1 MDAILRIITNSTL
14 LVTKFLR
21 MGLAD
26 KNDHPPFFERNFY
39 EVEVDEDEAINQTI
53 LSLNATDLD
62 EVSYLNYEIVEGNE
76 EGTFSVGNLTG
87 EIYLAQPLDY
97 ETRNKYKLL
106 LLVSD
111 GRHEGGATVQV
122 NVRDVNDNP
131 PTFDSRL
138 YEAEITEEDD
148 RDLPRRIVTVKVTD
162 GDVDRPP
169 DVVFSLSGQGI
180 DVGDPKNSYFE
191 INPSSG
197 DIYVRKPVDR
207 DYPNGRPNWCLTVF
221 AQDEGGT
228 GLVGYSEVV
237 VKLKDINDKAP
248 LFPEVLYFGNVTEN
262 STSGLQII
270 TMKADDY
277 DDPSE
282 GTNAQ
287 VTYSIENG
295 VIDEVTGK
303 PIFIVE
309 PSTGIVRTAVC
320 CLDREKTQDYVIQ
333 IVATDG
339 GGLKGTGTVSVSVL
353 DVNDKPPQFTKREWV
368 TEVDETGGHHLPS
381 EPILTVSVQDEDL
394 KNNFIYNVVE
404 SSGFGAEKFAM
415 ISNKNGTGSLVIIQP
430 LDFEDP
436 KQRDGFRFQIQVND
450 MGEEK
455 VTDAY
460 HSARTWVKVKLKD
473 INDNEP
479 QFLETP
485 PEVQVFENTPLGT
498 SLAVITA
505 SDPDMGGKSQ
515 VSYSIDRTSDKH
527 RHFYID
533 NTGTVKLQQTLD
545 REKSQVHQI
554 KILVTDDG
562 TPAKTATTTLT
573 IKVKDVNDNAPR
585 FLEDYRPV
593 VPENQPPRKV
603 AVLRASDDDDP
614 KVKNGPPFHF
624 RLDPHAPKHVKNS
637 FKVDN
642 VHRGPAAEGMAAVF
656 SLREFDREEQK
667 EYLLPIIIKDSG
679 VPAMVGTSTLTVIIG
694 DENDNVMQPGVKN
707 ILFYSYMGRTH
718 GTQVGRVY
726 VQDLDDWD
734 LHDKLFTWVNSPHTN
749 FKLDEDTGMITMKY
763 ILSETSY
770 FLEFYVRDRKH
781 SQSKIKASVK
791 LTVRHIPEKAV
802 RNAGSLR
809 IGNIT
814 DKEFISQW
822 DDRYNKSVQS
832 KSDQFRKKIAKLFA
846 LKTFNVDVF
855 SVQLKQERPPVTDVF
870 FSVYDSQYYQPIEVN
885 GVVMRH
891 KKEIEEEVG
900 IQILMV
906 GINECLYE
914 NVHCDGSCTNRVKIL
929 KSQYL
934 VDANRTSFVGVHT
947 RVVPDC
953 VCGARDF
960 YAENSC
966 RPNPCLNGG
975 QCIEDIYNIY
985 CKCPSGYDGP
995 RCQILTRTFLGNG
1008 FAWFP
1013 PLEVCDRSHLSVEFL
1028 SKEPDGLIF
1037 YNGPIASSSNSDL
1050 EVTDFIALELEKG
1063 HLRFLLDYG
1072 SGTLQLKLDNTA
1084 NFSDGN
1090 WHRADIFWNKENV
1103 RLDVD
1108 HCEGAPK
1115 YKREADGEELVDLS
1129 ECQVFGT
1136 VPPFSEQL
1144 NVNSPLQVGGLAH
1157 PPLPSGSYS
1166 WHYLPHGHHFKG
1178 CIRNLMVN
1186 SHFYDFA
1193 NPALQ
1198 SNTEVGCPYF
1208 NNMCSTNSTKAGCG
1222 PNGICSGSLTRPVC
1236 LCNPGWTGT
1245 DCDEPTVPAY
1255 FKNQSYVKYS
1265 LSFVPSSFHTDIHL
1279 RFRTWE
1285 ETGELLRI
1293 SDQNTKTYGILEIKN
1308 RHIYFRYNLNTPVPE
1323 EKYLWLSSIVVSD
1336 GMWHLVKVQRYGA
1349 TITLTLDGGE
1359 GRKYNETSGA
1369 SDYMLMSTDAQ
1380 EGVFIGG
1387 SVYHSSADVF
1397 SVQNDYKYGCLDD
1410 VRLNGNLLPLPPTLS
1425 STQWADA
1432 TAFHNLAS
1440 QCVSSD
1446 QCLNVSCIAPFTC
1459 KDLWMKHECRCPEGS
1474 LLSKDLHSCLD
1485 EDECLSGPCEN
1496 GGICNNL
1503 QPSYVCHCPHGFSG
1517 ANCEVV
1523 EKVSKFQPSLPALAA
1538 IIACLL
1544 ILVILGIVFICLR
1557 RKQRHHFSKDTNAI
1571 QGVQEINVKYEDDE
1585 GGGGRGGGVTI
1596 LDLTALNVPAT
1607 STLSNGGSMIPKD
1620 KNVNVNLAM
1629 ANVDV
1634 IVTSCQERDR
1644 KHAVHRE
1651 NSSYDDLRNYAY
1663 EGGGSGEGSSSAV
1676 NSLSSLG
1683 SGTDSSVQNFE
1694 DLKDWGKPFAI
1705 LYNMYVVEAS
1715 DDKQRNPS

>member
-26 KNDHPPFFERNFY
+26 KNDHSPFFERNFY
-39 EVEVDEDEAINQTI
+39 EVEIDEDEAINQTI

-76 EGTFSVGNLTG
+76 DGTFSVGNLTG
-87 EIYLAQPLDY
+87 EVFLAQPLDY
-97 ETRNKYKLL
+97 ETKNKYKLL

-138 YEAEITEEDD
+138 YEAEINEEDD
-148 RDLPRRIVTVKVTD
+148 RDLPRRIITVKVSD
-162 GDVDRPP
+162 GDVDRPQ

-180 DVGDPKNSYFE
+180 DVGDPKNSHFE
-191 INPSSG
+191 IDPSSG
-197 DIYVRKPVDR
+197 DIFVRKPVDR
-207 DYPNGRPNWCLTVF
+207 DYPNGRPTWCLTVF

-248 LFPEVLYFGNVTEN
+248 LFLEELYYGNVTEN
-262 STSGLQII
+262 STSGLQVI
-270 TMKADDY
+270 TMKAEDY
-277 DDPSE
+277 DDPME

-287 VTYSIENG
+287 LTYSIENG
-295 VIDEVTGK
+295 VIDEVTGQ
-303 PIFIVE
+303 PIFRVE
-309 PSTGIVRTAVC
+309 PNTGIVRTAVC
-320 CLDREKTQDYVIQ
+320 CLDREKTQGYVIQ
-333 IVATDG
+333 VVATDG
-339 GGLKGTGTVSVSVL
+339 GGLKGTGTVTVSVL
-353 DVNDKPPQFTKREWV
+353 DVNDKPPKFTYKEWV
-368 TEVDETGGHHLPS
+368 TEVDETEGQHLPS
-381 EPILTVSVQDEDL
+381 DPILTLSVEDEDL
-394 KNNFIYNVVE
+394 KNNFKYNVVE
-404 SSGFGAEKFAM
+404 SSGFGAERFAM
-415 ISNKNGTGSLVIIQP
+415 VSNKDGTGSLVIIKP
-430 LDFEDP
+430 LDYEDP
-436 KQRDGFRFQIQVND
+436 KQRDGFRFQVQVND

-455 VTDAY
+455 VTEAY
-460 HSARTWVKVKLKD
+460 HLARTWVKVKLRD

-485 PEVQVFENTPLGT
+485 PEVQVLENAPPGT
-498 SLAVITA
+498 SLAVIAA
-505 SDPDMGGKSQ
+505 SDPDMGGKS
-515 VSYSIDRTSDKH
+515 VVFYNIDRTSDKY

-533 NTGTVKLQQTLD
+533 KTGTVKIQQTLD
-545 REKSQVHQI
+545 REKSLVHQI

-562 TPAKTATTTLT
+562 IPTKTATTTLT
-573 IKVKDVNDNAPR
+573 VKVKDVNDNAPR

-593 VPENQPPRKV
+593 LPENQPPRKV
-603 AVLRASDDDDP
+603 AVLRASDDDDAA
-614 KVKNGPPFHF
+614 VRNGPPFHF

-642 VHRGPAAEGMAAVF
+642 VHRGPAAEGMAAVY

-667 EYLLPIIIKDSG
+667 EYLLPIVIKDSG
-679 VPAMVGTSTLTVIIG
+679 IPAMMGTSTLTVIIG
-694 DENDNVMQPGVKN
+694 DDNDNTMHPGVKN

-726 VQDLDDWD
+726 VQDPDDWD
-734 LHDKLFTWVNSPHTN
+734 LHDKVFVWANSPHTN

-763 ILSETSY
+763 VLSETSY

-781 SQSKIKASVK
+781 LQSKVKASVK
-791 LTVRHIPEKAV
+791 LTVKHIPEKAV

-814 DKEFISQW
+814 DKEFINQW
-822 DDRYNKSVQS
+822 DEKHNKSILS
-832 KSDQFRKKIAKLFA
+832 KSHQFRKKIAKLFA

-855 SVQLKQERPPVTDVF
+855 SVQLLQERPPVTDVF
-870 FSVYDSQYYQPIEVN
+870 FSVYDRLYYQPIEVN

-891 KKEIEEEVG
+891 RKEIEEEVG
-900 IQILMV
+900 IKILMV
-906 GINECLYE
+906 GINECLHE
-914 NVHCDGSCTNRVKIL
+914 DAHCDGSCTNRVKIL
-929 KSQYL
+929 NSQYL

-960 YAENSC
+960 STENSC
-966 RPNPCLNGG
+966 RPNPCVNGG
-975 QCIEDIYNIY
+975 QCIKEMQNIN
-985 CKCPSGYDGP
+985 CKCPKGYDGP
-995 RCQILTRTFLGNG
+995 RCQILTRTFFGNG

-1013 PLEVCDRSHLSVEFL
+1013 PLEVCDRTHLSVEFL
-1028 SKEPDGLIF
+1028 SKESDGLIF
-1037 YNGPIASSSNSDL
+1037 YNGPIASTSDSDL
-1050 EVTDFIALELEKG
+1050 DVTDFIGLELENG
-1063 HLRFLLDYG
+1063 HLRFLLDFG
-1072 SGTLQLKLDNTA
+1072 SGTLQLRLNNTA
-1084 NFSDGN
+1084 NLSDGR
-1090 WHRADIFWNKENV
+1090 WHRVDIFWNKENV

-1108 HCEGAPK
+1108 QCEDAPK
-1115 YKREADGEELVDLS
+1115 YERKSSGEEFPDLS
-1129 ECQVFGT
+1129 KCQAFGT

-1166 WHYLPHGHHFKG
+1166 WQHLPHGHHFKG

-1208 NNMCSTNSTKAGCG
+1208 NKMCVTNSAKAGCG
-1222 PNGICSGSLTRPVC
+1222 PNGICSGSVTRPVC
-1236 LCNPGWTGT
+1236 LCSSGWTGE
-1245 DCDEPTVPAY
+1245 DCNEPTVPAY

-1285 ETGELLRI
+1285 ETGELFRI
-1293 SDQNTKTYGILEIKN
+1293 SDQSVKKYSILEIKN
-1308 RHIYFRYNLNTPVPE
+1308 KHLYFRYNLNTLAPE
-1323 EKYLWLSSIVVSD
+1323 EKYLWLSSVVVSD
-1336 GMWHLVKVQRYGA
+1336 GMWHLVRVKRYGS
-1349 TITLTLDGGE
+1349 TVTLALDGGE
-1359 GRKYNETSGA
+1359 GRKYNETSEG
-1369 SDYMLMSTDAQ
+1369 SDYVLMSIDTQ

-1387 SVYHSSADVF
+1387 SAYHSSADVF
-1397 SVQNDYKYGCLDD
+1397 TVQNDYKYGCLDD
-1410 VRLNGNLLPLPPTLS
+1410 IRLNGNLLPLPPTLS

-1432 TAFHNLAS
+1432 AAFHNLVS
-1440 QCVSSD
+1440 HCVSPD
-1446 QCLNVSCIAPFTC
+1446 QCLDVSCIAPFIC

-1474 LLSKDLHSCLD
+1474 LLSKDLQSCLD

-1503 QPSYVCHCPHGFSG
+1503 QPSYVCHCPRGFSG
-1517 ANCEVV
+1517 INCETV
-1523 EKVSKFQPSLPALAA
+1523 ERIGKFQPNLPALAS

-1544 ILVILGIVFICLR
+1544 ILVVLGIAFFCLR
-1557 RKQRHHFSKDTNAI
+1557 RRQRSPFSTNCNAS
-1571 QGVQEINVKYEDDE
+1571 QGTQEINLKYEDDE

-1607 STLSNGGSMIPKD
+1607 TTLSNGGNMIPKEN
-1620 KNVNVNLAM
+1620 NVNMNLAM
-1629 ANVDV
+1629 ASVDV

-1644 KHAVHRE
+1644 KHAIHRE
-1651 NSSYDDLRNYAY
+1651 NSSSDDLRNYAF
-1663 EGGGSGEGSSSAV
+1663 EGSGSGEGSSSAV

-1683 SGTDSSVQNFE
+1683 SGTNSSVQNFE
-1694 DLKDWGKPFAI
+1694 DQKDFGENLTILCEYILK
-1705 LYNMYVVEAS
+1705 AS
-1715 DDKQRNPS
+1715 EGEQSNTS